1 MYMTKK
7 HAKELLDTWKGQT
20 NYFDGSMTLNEF
32 ENMLIYRFRFGQAEA
47 YTISMALILAGAK
60 FAD

>member
-1 MYMTKK
+1 MKITKK
-7 HAKELLDTWKGQT
+7 YAREILEIHKDTT
-20 NYFDGSMTLNEF
+20 NYFDGSMSLAEF
-32 ENMLIYRFRFGQAEA
+32 ENMLLYRMGFGAAET